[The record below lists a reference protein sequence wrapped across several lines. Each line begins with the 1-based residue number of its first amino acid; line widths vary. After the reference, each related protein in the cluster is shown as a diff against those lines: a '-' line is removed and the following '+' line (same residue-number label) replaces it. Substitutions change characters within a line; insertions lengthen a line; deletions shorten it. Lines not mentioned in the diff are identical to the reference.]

1 LYSFGPLKLS
11 GLALIGVFV
20 SLLTPSA
27 TLAQSAKEIRRLE
40 EMDRA
45 CLKAREGK
53 IRPVQ
58 RQKIAACLKEPPEP
72 RAAPKTREDC
82 ERYWGDYGWVQG
94 SKKSGGT
101 RPHLFTDLPVCR
113 RAAEA
118 RRKFEGR

>member
-1 LYSFGPLKLS
+1 MSR
-11 GLALIGVFV
+11 LALLGAFL
-20 SLLTPSA
+20 SLLIPGA
-27 TLAQSAKEIRRLE
+27 ALPQSAKDLQRLE

-58 RQKIAACLKEPPEP
+58 RQKIEACLKEPPEP

-82 ERYWGDYGWVQG
+82 ERYWSDYGWVQG
-94 SKKSGGT
+94 SKKSGGAK
-101 RPHLFTDLPVCR
+101 PHLFTDLPACR

-118 RRKFEGR
+118 RKKFEGR

>member
-1 LYSFGPLKLS
+1 MSRFAV
-11 GLALIGVFV
+11 LAAFL
-20 SLLTPSA
+20 SLLIPGIALS
-27 TLAQSAKEIRRLE
+27 QSAKDQRRME

-45 CLKAREGK
+45 CEKARGDR
-53 IRPVQ
+53 IRQVQ
-58 RQKIAACLKEPPEP
+58 SQKIAACLKEPPEP
-72 RAAPKTREDC
+72 RAAPKTREEC

-113 RAAEA
+113 RTAEA

>member
-1 LYSFGPLKLS
+1 MNRSCP
-11 GLALIGVFV
+11 ALLGAFLF
-20 SLLTPSA
+20 LLTPSA
-27 TLAQSAKEIRRLE
+27 ALPQSAKELRRLE

-45 CLKAREGK
+45 CERARGDK
-53 IRPVQ
+53 IRHVQ
-58 RQKIAACLKEPPEP
+58 RQKIEACLKEPPEP

-101 RPHLFTDLPVCR
+101 RPHLFTDLPACR

>member
-1 LYSFGPLKLS
+1 MSR
-11 GLALIGVFV
+11 LAVVAVLL
-20 SLLTPSA
+20 SLLAPNA
-27 TLAQSAKEIRRLE
+27 AFPQSAKDLRRME

-45 CLKAREGK
+45 CEKARGER
-53 IRPVQ
+53 IRQVQ
-58 RQKIAACLKEPPEP
+58 RQKIAACLKEPPEY

>member
-1 LYSFGPLKLS
+1 MTASYRPCCA
-11 GLALIGVFV
+11 ALLGAVLF
-20 SLLTPSA
+20 LLTA
-27 TLAQSAKEIRRLE
+27 GGALAQSAKDQRRLE
-40 EMDRA
+40 ELDRA
-45 CLKAREGK
+45 CERARGDR
-53 IRPVQ
+53 IGQVQ

-94 SKKSGGT
+94 GKRSGGT
-101 RPHLFTDLPVCR
+101 KPHLFTDLPACK

>member
-1 LYSFGPLKLS
+1 MNRCF
-11 GLALIGVFV
+11 LALPGVLLF
-20 SLLTPSA
+20 LLTSGTALP
-27 TLAQSAKEIRRLE
+27 QSADQTRRLE
-40 EMDRA
+40 ELDRA

-58 RQKIAACLKEPPEP
+58 RQKIEACLKEPPEP

-101 RPHLFTDLPVCR
+101 RPHLFTDLPACR

-118 RRKFEGR
+118 RRKFERR

>member
-1 LYSFGPLKLS
+1 MKQFH
-11 GLALIGVFV
+11 LALLGVFL
-20 SLLTPSA
+20 SLLSPSA
-27 TLAQSAKEIRRLE
+27 AHPQSAKDLQRLE

-45 CLKAREGK
+45 CLKAREGR

-58 RQKIAACLKEPPEP
+58 RQKIEACLKEPPEP

-82 ERYWGDYGWVQG
+82 ERYWSDYGWVQG

-101 RPHLFTDLPVCR
+101 RPHLFTDLPACR

>member
-1 LYSFGPLKLS
+1 MTRTC
-11 GLALIGVFV
+11 LALLAA
-20 SLLTPSA
+20 LLFLLLPGIA
-27 TLAQSAKEIRRLE
+27 IPQSAKDVRRLE

-45 CLKAREGK
+45 CEKARGER
-53 IRPVQ
+53 IRQVQ

-72 RAAPKTREDC
+72 RAAPKTREEC

-94 SKKSGGT
+94 SRKSGGT

-118 RRKFEGR
+118 RRRSEGG